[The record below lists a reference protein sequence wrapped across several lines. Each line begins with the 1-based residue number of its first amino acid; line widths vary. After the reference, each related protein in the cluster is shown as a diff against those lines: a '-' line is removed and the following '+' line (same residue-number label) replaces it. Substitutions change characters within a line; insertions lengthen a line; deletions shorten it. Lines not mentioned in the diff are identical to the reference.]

1 METLQLLEYVFLF
14 LLGASLGSFYNVL
27 IYRIPR
33 GISIVSPP
41 SHCPQCGQRIRWY
54 DNIPIVSYL
63 ILRGRC
69 RYCGAKISIR
79 YPLVEAFTGFLAVL
93 CRVRFEEPFLSF
105 VFFVFFSMLLV
116 ASLIDWDTFILPDTF
131 TLGGLAF
138 GLVVSVFRQDFSL
151 KESLLGAF
159 VGGGIFLLIY
169 LYYTKLRKIEGLGF
183 GDVKLMA
190 FIGSVA
196 GLWGVIYAVF
206 LGSLLGLLY
215 ALPIILKNKSLQFAL
230 PYGPFL
236 SLGVFLGIVLDLKR
250 FFF

>member
-1 METLQLLEYVFLF
+1 MNWLQLVEYVFLF
-14 LLGASLGSFYNVL
+14 WLGASLGSFYNVL
-27 IYRIPR
+27 IYRMPR

-41 SHCPQCGQRIRWY
+41 SHCPHCGQSIRWY
-54 DNIPIVSYL
+54 DNIPIISYL
-63 ILRGRC
+63 ILKGRC
-69 RYCGAKISIR
+69 RHCGGKVSIR

-93 CRVRFEEPFLSF
+93 CRIRFEEPFLSF
-105 VFFVFFSMLLV
+105 IFFVFFSILLV
-116 ASLIDWDTFILPDTF
+116 ASLIDWDTFVLPDSF

-151 KESLLGAF
+151 KESFFGAF
-159 VGGGIFLLIY
+159 MGGGLFLLIY
-169 LYYTKLRKIEGLGF
+169 LYYTKLRKMEGLGF

-190 FIGSVA
+190 FIGSVT
-196 GLWGVIYAVF
+196 GLWGVVYAVF
-206 LGSLLGLLY
+206 LGSLFGLLY
-215 ALPIILKNKSLQFAL
+215 ALPIIVKNKSLQFAL